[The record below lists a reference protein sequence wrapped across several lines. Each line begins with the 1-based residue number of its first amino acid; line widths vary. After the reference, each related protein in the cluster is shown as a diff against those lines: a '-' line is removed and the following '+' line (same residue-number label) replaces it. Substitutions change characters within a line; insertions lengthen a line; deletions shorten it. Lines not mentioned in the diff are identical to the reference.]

1 MSICEKFR
9 IMENRVSVIIPTLNR
24 RELIQRALDSVLCQT
39 YHIHEIIVVDNGS
52 TDKTV
57 PMLYEKYPS
66 VKILKEKKPGVSS
79 ARNTGIISAEGDWVA
94 LLDSDDSWSTEKVE
108 KQLALYRSTGKDLRL
123 IHTSEIWYKNGK
135 VLNQKKKHNKAGG
148 DIFKQ
153 CVSLCCISPS
163 SVLIRKDL
171 FSDIGYFDEK
181 LLVCEDYDFWL
192 RVSSQEEVLFVDEP
206 LTFKFGGHL
215 DQLSKKYWGMDRFR
229 VRALEK
235 LLINS
240 NLTKA
245 QYAIAFQG
253 LLKRLKILHQGAKKR
268 RNLEI
273 EEIYRDKIL
282 VWQETFNKKI

>member
-9 IMENRVSVIIPTLNR
+9 DMENRVSVIIPTLNR

-39 YHIHEIIVVDNGS
+39 HPIHEIIVVDNGS

-57 PMLYEKYPS
+57 PMLNENYPS

-79 ARNTGIISAEGDWVA
+79 ARNKGIISAEGDWLA
-94 LLDSDDSWSTEKVE
+94 LLDSDDSWSTEKIE
-108 KQLALYRSTGKDLRL
+108 KQLALYRSSGKNLRL

-135 VLNQKKKHNKAGG
+135 VLNQKKKHSKAGG
-148 DIFKQ
+148 DIFKE

-215 DQLSKKYWGMDRFR
+215 DQLSKKYWGLDRFR

-235 LLINS
+235 LLINGK
-240 NLTKA
+240 LTKA
-245 QYAIAFQG
+245 QVIIVAEALFI
-253 LLKRLKILHQGAKKR
+253 RLKILHQGAQKR
-268 RNLEI
+268 HNLEI
-273 EEIYRDKIL
+273 EELYRDKIIK
-282 VWQETFNKKI
+282 WQETFNGKI

>member
-1 MSICEKFR
+1 
-9 IMENRVSVIIPTLNR
+9 MENRVSVIIPTLNR

-39 YHIHEIIVVDNGS
+39 HPIHEIIVVDNGS

-57 PMLYEKYPS
+57 PMLNENYPS

-79 ARNTGIISAEGDWVA
+79 ARNKGIISAEGDWLA
-94 LLDSDDSWSTEKVE
+94 LLDSDDSWSTEKIE
-108 KQLALYRSTGKDLRL
+108 KQLALYRSSGKNLRL

-135 VLNQKKKHNKAGG
+135 VLNQKKKHSKAGG
-148 DIFKQ
+148 DIFKE

-215 DQLSKKYWGMDRFR
+215 DQLSKKYWGLDRFR

-235 LLINS
+235 LLINGK
-240 NLTKA
+240 LTKA
-245 QYAIAFQG
+245 QVIIVAEALFT
-253 LLKRLKILHQGAKKR
+253 RLKILHQGAQKR
-268 RNLEI
+268 HNLEI
-273 EEIYRDKIL
+273 EELYRDKIIK
-282 VWQETFNKKI
+282 WQETFNGKI